1 QLRGVFRLRTNYVLI
16 DYENVQPAALAALEK
31 EHFKILVFVGASQ
44 TKVNYEIADSLQRLG
59 PKASYIKISGNG
71 PNALD
76 FHIAYYI
83 GQLAAADKDGFF
95 HIISKD
101 TGFDPL
107 IAHLKTKKIYACR
120 SRDVSDMPIVK
131 AANSKSPTEKIEVI
145 VANLKQRGPSKP
157 RTVKTL
163 TSTISSL
170 FQKALPEEELGALL
184 KSLQKQGYVAV
195 NGTKVSYSLPE

>member
-1 QLRGVFRLRTNYVLI
+1 MRTNYVLI
-16 DYENVQPAALAALEK
+16 DYENVQPTALAALEK
-31 EHFKILVFVGASQ
+31 EHFKILVFIGASQ
-44 TKVNYEIADSLQRLG
+44 TKINYEVADSLQRLG

-120 SRDVSDMPIVK
+120 SRDIHDMPIVK
-131 AANSKSPTEKIEVI
+131 AANSKSPAEKVEII
-145 VANLKQRGPSKP
+145 VANLKQRGASRP
-157 RTVKTL
+157 RTIKTL

-170 FQKALPEEELGALL
+170 FQKALAEDELAALL
-184 KSLQKQGYVAV
+184 KTLQKHGYVTV
-195 NGTKVSYSLPE
+195 NETKVSYALPE

>member
-1 QLRGVFRLRTNYVLI
+1 MRTNYVLI

-31 EHFKILVFVGASQ
+31 EHFKILVFVGAGQ

-120 SRDVSDMPIVK
+120 SRDVSDIPIVK
-131 AANSKSPTEKIEVI
+131 AANSKNPAEKIEII
-145 VANLKQRGPSKP
+145 VANLKQRGASKP

-170 FQKALPEEELGALL
+170 FQKALPADELGTLL
-184 KSLQKQGYVAV
+184 KALQKQGYVTV
-195 NGTKVSYSLPE
+195 NETKVSYSLAE

>member
-1 QLRGVFRLRTNYVLI
+1 MRTNYVLI

-31 EHFKILVFVGASQ
+31 EHFKIIVFVGANQ
-44 TKVNYEIADSLQRLG
+44 TKVNYGVADTLQRLG
-59 PKASYIKISGNG
+59 QKATYVKISGNG
-71 PNALD
+71 SNALD

-107 IAHLKTKKIYACR
+107 IAYLKTKKIYACR
-120 SRDVSDMPIVK
+120 STDIGDMPIVK
-131 AANSKSPTEKIEVI
+131 AANSKSPSEKVEFVA
-145 VANLKQRGPSKP
+145 ANLRQRGASRP

-163 TSTISSL
+163 TSTIGSL
-170 FQKALPEEELGALL
+170 FQKALAEDEVSKLL
-184 KSLQKQGYVAV
+184 QGLQKKGYITV
-195 NGTKVSYSLPE
+195 NATRVSYSLPE

>member
-1 QLRGVFRLRTNYVLI
+1 LRTNYVLI

-31 EHFKILVFVGASQ
+31 EHFKILVFVGAGQ

-120 SRDVSDMPIVK
+120 SRDVSDIPIVK
-131 AANSKSPTEKIEVI
+131 AANSKNPAEKIEII
-145 VANLKQRGPSKP
+145 VANLKQRGASKP

-170 FQKALPEEELGALL
+170 FQKALPADELGTLL
-184 KSLQKQGYVAV
+184 KALQKQGYVTV
-195 NGTKVSYSLPE
+195 NETKVSYSLAE

>member
-1 QLRGVFRLRTNYVLI
+1 LI

-31 EHFKILVFVGASQ
+31 EHFKVLVFVGASQ

-59 PKASYIKISGNG
+59 PNARYIKICGNG

-83 GQLAAADKDGFF
+83 GQLAAADKEGFF

-107 IAHLKTKKIYACR
+107 IAHLKNEKIYACR
-120 SRDVSDMPIVK
+120 SRDVGDMPIIK
-131 AANSKSPTEKIEVI
+131 AANSKSPPEKMEV
-145 VANLKQRGPSKP
+145 VLANLKQRGPSKP

-170 FQKALPEEELGALL
+170 FQKALPEDELGALL
-184 KSLQKQGYVAV
+184 KALQKQGYVAV
-195 NGTKVSYSLPE
+195 NGTRVSYSLPE

>member
-1 QLRGVFRLRTNYVLI
+1 MRINYVLI
-16 DYENVQPAALAALEK
+16 DYENVQPAALAALEQ
-31 EHFKILVFVGASQ
+31 EHFKIFVFVGANQ
-44 TKVNYEIADSLQRLG
+44 TKVNYEVADSLQRLG
-59 PKASYIKISGNG
+59 PKANYVKISGNG

-107 IAHLKTKKIYACR
+107 IAHLKSKKIYACR
-120 SRDVSDMPIVK
+120 SRDVGDIPIVK
-131 AANSKSPTEKIEVI
+131 AANSKSPAEKVEVI
-145 VANLKQRGPSKP
+145 VANLKQRGSSRP

-170 FQKALPEEELGALL
+170 FQKALGEDELATLL
-184 KSLQKQGYVAV
+184 KTLQKQGYVAV
-195 NGTKVSYSLPE
+195 NETKVSYSLPE

>member
-1 QLRGVFRLRTNYVLI
+1 MRTNYVLI

-31 EHFKILVFVGASQ
+31 EHFKILVFVGANQ
-44 TKVNYEIADSLQRLG
+44 TKVNYEVADSLQRLG
-59 PKASYIKISGNG
+59 PKANYVKISGNG

-120 SRDVSDMPIVK
+120 SRDVCDMPIVK

-145 VANLKQRGPSKP
+145 VSNLKQRGPSKP

-170 FQKALPEEELGALL
+170 FQKALPEDELAALL
-184 KSLQKQGYVAV
+184 KALQKQGYVAV
-195 NGTKVSYSLPE
+195 NETKVSYSLPE

>member
-1 QLRGVFRLRTNYVLI
+1 MRTNYVLI

-195 NGTKVSYSLPE
+195 NETKVSYSLPE

>member
-1 QLRGVFRLRTNYVLI
+1 MRTNYVLI
-16 DYENVQPAALAALEK
+16 DYESVQPSVLAALEK
-31 EHFKILVFVGASQ
+31 EHFKILVFVGANQ
-44 TKVNYEIADSLQRLG
+44 TKVNYEVADSLQRLG
-59 PKASYIKISGNG
+59 PKASYVKISGNG

-107 IAHLKTKKIYACR
+107 IAHLKTKKIYAGR
-120 SRDVSDMPIVK
+120 SRDVNDIPIVK

-145 VANLKQRGPSKP
+145 VANLKQRGPSRP

-170 FQKALPEEELGALL
+170 FQKALPEDELAALL
-184 KSLQKQGYVAV
+184 EALQKQGYLAV
-195 NGTKVSYSLPE
+195 NETKVSYSLPE

>member
-1 QLRGVFRLRTNYVLI
+1 VCRLRTNYVLI

-31 EHFKILVFVGASQ
+31 EHFKILVFVGAGQ

-95 HIISKD
+95 HILSKD

-120 SRDVSDMPIVK
+120 SRDVSDIPIVK
-131 AANSKSPTEKIEVI
+131 AANSKNPAEKIEII
-145 VANLKQRGPSKP
+145 VANLKQRGASKP

-170 FQKALPEEELGALL
+170 FQKALPADELGTLL
-184 KSLQKQGYVAV
+184 KALQKQGYVTV
-195 NGTKVSYSLPE
+195 NETKVSYSLAE

>member
-1 QLRGVFRLRTNYVLI
+1 MRTNYVLI
-16 DYENVQPAALAALEK
+16 DYENIQPGTLTALEK
-31 EHFKILVFVGASQ
+31 EHFKIFVFVGASQ
-44 TKVNYEIADSLQRLG
+44 AKVNYGLADSLQRLG
-59 PKASYIKISGNG
+59 SNARYVKISGNG
-71 PNALD
+71 SNALD

-107 IAHLKTKKIYACR
+107 IAHLKTKGIYACR
-120 SRDVSDMPIVK
+120 SRDISDMPIVK

-145 VANLKQRGPSKP
+145 VANLKQRGTARP

-170 FQKALPEEELGALL
+170 FQKALPENELGALIKML
-184 KSLQKQGYVAV
+184 RKQGHITV

>member
-1 QLRGVFRLRTNYVLI
+1 MRTNYVLI

-31 EHFKILVFVGASQ
+31 EHFKILVFVGANQ
-44 TKVNYEIADSLQRLG
+44 TKVNYEVADSLQRLG
-59 PKASYIKISGNG
+59 PKANYVKISGNG

-145 VANLKQRGPSKP
+145 VSNLKQRGPSKP

-170 FQKALPEEELGALL
+170 FQKALPEDELAALL
-184 KSLQKQGYVAV
+184 KALQKQGYVAV
-195 NGTKVSYSLPE
+195 NETKVSYSLPE

>member
-1 QLRGVFRLRTNYVLI
+1 MRTNYVLI

-31 EHFKILVFVGASQ
+31 EHFKVLVFVGASQ

-59 PKASYIKISGNG
+59 PNARYIKICGNG

-83 GQLAAADKDGFF
+83 GQLAAADKEGFF

-107 IAHLKTKKIYACR
+107 IAHLKNEKIYACR
-120 SRDVSDMPIVK
+120 SRDVGDMPIIK
-131 AANSKSPTEKIEVI
+131 AANSKSPPEKMEV
-145 VANLKQRGPSKP
+145 VLANLKQRGPSKP

-170 FQKALPEEELGALL
+170 FQKALPEDELGALL
-184 KSLQKQGYVAV
+184 KALQKQGYVAV
-195 NGTKVSYSLPE
+195 NGTRVSYSLPE